1 MRIACRQARTGANV
15 QPGSQ
20 AIGLSRKLAWGAAVL
35 GLALVA
41 GRVGATGLSGVSQKI
56 DASALCASEIAK
68 AERELRIPRQL
79 LYVIA
84 QVESGRWSESA
95 QRVIAWPWTVMAEGR
110 GRYLPTKSAA
120 IREVKRLRSRGVRNI
135 DVGCLQINLMHHP
148 DAFDTLDEAFDPAA
162 NVAYGARF
170 LRALQ
175 IKHDS
180 WVKAVGS
187 YHSQS
192 PARHRMY
199 RTKVLSRWLK
209 DRQDRVATLET
220 GAAKTELHEARP
232 ATPLSELRFGQAGP
246 VSPAEKS

>member
-1 MRIACRQARTGANV
+1 MHLAWTAFR
-15 QPGSQ
+15 
-20 AIGLSRKLAWGAAVL
+20 LSRKLAWAVAML
-35 GLALVA
+35 ALALVA
-41 GRVGATGLSGVSQKI
+41 GRVGATGLSGIGPKI
-56 DASALCASEIAK
+56 DASALCANEISR

-95 QRVIAWPWTVMAEGR
+95 QTVVAWPWTVMAEGR
-110 GRYLPTKSAA
+110 GKYLPTKAAA
-120 IREVKRLRSRGVRNI
+120 IREVKRLRGRGVRNI
-135 DVGCLQINLMHHP
+135 DVGCLQINLKHHP
-148 DAFDTLDEAFDPAA
+148 DAFGSLDEAFDPAA

-170 LRALQ
+170 LRSLQ
-175 IKHDS
+175 IKYDS

-187 YHSQS
+187 YHSKS
-192 PARHRMY
+192 PARHRSY

-209 DRQDRVATLET
+209 DRHDRGAIVET
-220 GAAKTELHEARP
+220 AAAKTEVRVARP

>member
-1 MRIACRQARTGANV
+1 V
-15 QPGSQ
+15 
-20 AIGLSRKLAWGAAVL
+20 LA
-35 GLALVA
+35 LALVG
-41 GRVGATGLSGVSQKI
+41 GRVGASGVSGITPKI
-56 DASALCASEIAK
+56 DASALCAREIAK

-95 QRVIAWPWTVMAEGR
+95 QRVVAWPWTVMAEGR
-110 GRYLPTKSAA
+110 GKYLPTKAAA
-120 IREVKRLRSRGVRNI
+120 IREVKRLRGRGVRNI

-148 DAFDTLDEAFDPAA
+148 DAFDTLEKAFDPAT

-170 LRALQ
+170 LRSLQ

-187 YHSQS
+187 YHSKS
-192 PARHRMY
+192 PARHRSY
-199 RTKVLSRWLK
+199 RTKVLARWLK
-209 DRQDRVATLET
+209 DRHELGATVQ
-220 GAAKTELHEARP
+220 AAAATTATQAMKP